1 MQMRVRLVRKLADVI
16 DGVDISDY
24 GVGDVLDLHSDEARL
39 LIAEDWA
46 ISAGQPT
53 HQRDVRQ
60 PSSPIRIAEAADSRR
75 RSLVNQLRLASE
87 QIEHQGRQLTYRR
100 RREDILLD
108 ELRDARAKT
117 IEP

>member
-1 MQMRVRLVRKLADVI
+1 MRVRLVRKLADVI

-24 GVGDVLDLHSDEARL
+24 AVGDVLDLHADEARL
-39 LIAEDWA
+39 LIAEEWA
-46 ISAGQPT
+46 ISAG
-53 HQRDVRQ
+53 HLAHRRAVRRQ
-60 PSSPIRIAEAADSRR
+60 SSPIQIAEAADSRR
-75 RSLVNQLRLASE
+75 RNLVNQLRRVSE
-87 QIEHQGRQLTYRR
+87 QIEHHVRQLTYRR